1 MPADHRPNQ
10 PHTTTTSFGGE
21 AEATTSA
28 ANTEA
33 AASATTTASDP
44 SRSHI
49 APGDTTMSVQTSDL
63 GLEWKSGI
71 DIRQMFIDFFE
82 SKNHLYMPS
91 SSLVP
96 PAGDNTVLLTTAGMQ
111 QMIPYFLGLEEPPHN
126 RMCSVQKCF
135 RTVDI
140 DEVGDES
147 HSTFFLMLGNFS
159 VRDYFKKESL
169 AWSWE
174 FLTEWVGFPPER
186 LYPTVHPEDEE
197 AYAIWRDGIGVPESR
212 IFKLED
218 NWWAAGPTGP
228 NGPDSE
234 IYVDRGEEW
243 GCGQEGCAPGCDC
256 PRYLELWNNVF
267 MQYNTTADGTRTPLP
282 KPSVDTGMGLER
294 LVLLM
299 QGARTMYE
307 TDLYQ
312 PIIAKASELAGVQYG
327 TDPIN
332 DKSLRVIADHVRG
345 SVFLIGDG
353 VLPGNES
360 RSYVLRRVLR
370 KAIRHGHLLGIR
382 EPFMAELARVVID
395 QFGDAYPEL
404 VERQNQILKVIA
416 YEEASFGR
424 TIATGMNRLHALVGE
439 MRGRGET
446 VIPGEEAFRLYDTY
460 GFPLELTAEM
470 ATEEGLSVDEEGFR
484 IAMDRQRETSRSGA
498 AFKAEGRDRAGLYAA
513 IQPRTEFLRYTE
525 TQSHG
530 TIVAILG
537 PDGPLEHAEAGQ
549 QVEVVL
555 DKTPFYGESG
565 GQVGDSGDLYTE
577 AGHVNVDDT
586 RKPAPDLFVHRGTV
600 EEGFIRVG
608 EPVHAKIDSERRMQ
622 IRRNH
627 TATHLLHKALRTVLG
642 EDVHQAGSLVA
653 PDRLRFDFTTMDAPQ
668 PKQLASIVRIV
679 NNEVA
684 RDTSVDTAVMDQ
696 QEAIASGA
704 MALFGEK
711 YGDKVRVV
719 QIGEF
724 SKELCGGTHVSRT
737 GEIGPFVIT
746 SEGSISSGI
755 RRVEA
760 LTGTAAIERIM
771 GQQRLVEDL
780 GRDLKVTWQEV
791 PGSIKTLQERLRQQE
806 REIETL
812 RGQLAGAKSG
822 DLLSEA
828 TEIAGITV
836 LAASVEVP
844 DRGGLRQMGDRLRDK
859 LGSGVIVL
867 GTVVDD
873 KPALLAM
880 VTPDVVG
887 KGVKA
892 GDIIR
897 QIAPHVDG
905 RGGGRPELAEAGGK
919 NPDGVPAAIAAVS
932 DVVKAQVADA

>member
-1 MPADHRPNQ
+1 M
-10 PHTTTTSFGGE
+10 
-21 AEATTSA
+21 
-28 ANTEA
+28 
-33 AASATTTASDP
+33 
-44 SRSHI
+44 
-49 APGDTTMSVQTSDL
+49 
-63 GLEWKSGI
+63 
-71 DIRQMFIDFFE
+71 
-82 SKNHLYMPS
+82 
-91 SSLVP
+91 
-96 PAGDNTVLLTTAGMQ
+96 
-111 QMIPYFLGLEEPPHN
+111 
-126 RMCSVQKCF
+126 
-135 RTVDI
+135 
-140 DEVGDES
+140 
-147 HSTFFLMLGNFS
+147 
-159 VRDYFKKESL
+159 
-169 AWSWE
+169 
-174 FLTEWVGFPPER
+174 
-186 LYPTVHPEDEE
+186 
-197 AYAIWRDGIGVPESR
+197 
-212 IFKLED
+212 
-218 NWWAAGPTGP
+218 
-228 NGPDSE
+228 
-234 IYVDRGEEW
+234 DRGEEW
-243 GCGQEGCAPGCDC
+243 GCGQDSCAPGCDC

-312 PIIAKASELAGVQYG
+312 PIIARAAELAGIAYG
-327 TDPIN
+327 TDPIQ

-353 VLPGNES
+353 VLPGNEG

-370 KAIRHGHLLGIR
+370 KAIRHGHLLGIKT
-382 EPFMAELARVVID
+382 EFMADLARVVIE
-395 QFGDAYPEL
+395 QFGGAYPEL
-404 VERQNQILKVIA
+404 LERQGQVTKVIA

-424 TIATGMNRLHALVGE
+424 TIATGMTRLHALVSE
-439 MRGRGET
+439 MLESGQT

-470 ATEEGLSVDEEGFR
+470 ATEEGLSVDEDGFR
-484 IAMDRQRETSRSGA
+484 IAMERQRETSRSGA
-498 AFKAEGRDRAGLYAA
+498 AFKAEGRDRADLYAS
-513 IQPRTEFLRYTE
+513 IQPRTEFLGYSETE
-525 TQSHG
+525 AHA

-537 PDGPLEHAEAGQ
+537 PDGAMDQAEAGQ

-608 EPVHAKIDSERRMQ
+608 EPVHARIDADRRMH

-627 TATHLLHKALRTVLG
+627 TATHLLHKALRTILG

-653 PDRLRFDFTTMDAPQ
+653 PDRLRFDFTTMDAPE
-668 PKQLASIVRIV
+668 PKQLASITRIV
-679 NNEVA
+679 NNEVS
-684 RDTSVDTAVMDQ
+684 RDIPVQTAVMDQ
-696 QEAIASGA
+696 QEAIATGA

-711 YGDKVRVV
+711 YGEKVRVV
-719 QIGEF
+719 QVGDF
-724 SKELCGGTHVSRT
+724 SRELCGGTHVSRT
-737 GEIGPFVIT
+737 GEIGPFVVT
-746 SEGSISSGI
+746 SEGSVASGI
-755 RRVEA
+755 RRIEA
-760 LTGTAAIERIM
+760 LTGNAAIERIM

-791 PGSIKTLQERLRQQE
+791 PTSVKGLQERLRTQE
-806 REIETL
+806 REIENL

-822 DLLSEA
+822 DLLSET

-844 DRGGLRQMGDRLRDK
+844 DRGALRQMGDRLRDK

-880 VTPDVVG
+880 VTPDIVQ

-897 QIAPHVDG
+897 TIAPHVDG

-919 NPDGVPAAIAAVS
+919 NPDGVPAAIAAVA
-932 DVVKAQVADA
+932 DVVKAQAAQ

>member
-1 MPADHRPNQ
+1 MQ
-10 PHTTTTSFGGE
+10 SQQQQ
-21 AEATTSA
+21 S
-28 ANTEA
+28 
-33 AASATTTASDP
+33 
-44 SRSHI
+44 
-49 APGDTTMSVQTSDL
+49 QTNDL
-63 GLEWKSGI
+63 GIQWKSGI
-71 DIRQMFIDFFE
+71 DIRQMFVDFFE
-82 SKNHLYMPS
+82 SKQHLHVPS

-96 PAGDNTVLLTTAGMQ
+96 PAGDNSVLLTTAGMQ
-111 QMIPYFLGLEEPPHN
+111 QMTPYFLGLETPPSV

-174 FLTEWVGFPPER
+174 FLTEWVGFPKDR

-197 AYAIWRDGIGVPESR
+197 SYAIWRDQIGVPEER
-212 IFKLED
+212 IYRLED
-218 NWWAAGPTGP
+218 NWWEAGPTGP

-234 IYVDRGEEW
+234 IYVDRGAEW
-243 GCGQEGCAPGCDC
+243 GCGQDDCAPGCDC

-267 MQYNTTADGTRTPLP
+267 MQYNTTADGVRTPLE
-282 KPSVDTGMGLER
+282 KPCVDTGMGLER

-312 PIIAKASELAGVQYG
+312 PIIARASELAGITYG
-327 TDPIN
+327 NDPIQ

-360 RSYVLRRVLR
+360 RAYVLRRVLR
-370 KAIRHGHLLGIR
+370 KAIRHGHTLGIKTT
-382 EPFMAELARVVID
+382 FMAELAKVVID
-395 QFGDAYPEL
+395 QFADAYPEL
-404 VERQNQILKVIA
+404 VERRNQILKVIA

-424 TIATGMNRLHALVGE
+424 TIATGVNRLQALTGE
-439 MRGRGET
+439 LIGKGEK

-484 IAMDRQRETSRSGA
+484 IAMERQRETSRSGA
-498 AFKAEGRDRAGLYAA
+498 SFKADGRDRADLYAA
-513 IQPRTEFLRYTE
+513 IQPRTEFLGYTE
-525 TQSHG
+525 TSAHAN
-530 TIVAILG
+530 IVAILG
-537 PDGPLEHAEAGQ
+537 PDGPMDQAEAGQ

-555 DKTPFYGESG
+555 DRTPFYGESG
-565 GQVGDSGDLYTE
+565 GQVGDSGDLHTD

-600 EEGFIRVG
+600 EAGFIRVG
-608 EPVHAKIDSERRMQ
+608 DPVHATIDSERRVH

-627 TATHLLHKALRTVLG
+627 TATHLLHRALRMILG

-653 PDRLRFDFTTMDAPQ
+653 PDRLRFDFTSLDAPE
-668 PKQLASIVRIV
+668 PSQLQSISRIV
-679 NNEVA
+679 NKEITH
-684 RDTSVDTAVMDQ
+684 DTPVVTDVMDQ
-696 QEAIASGA
+696 QDAVASGA

-711 YGDKVRVV
+711 YGEKVRVV

-724 SKELCGGTHVSRT
+724 SKELCGGTHVART
-737 GEIGPFVIT
+737 GEIGPFVVT
-746 SEGSISSGI
+746 SEGSIASGI
-755 RRVEA
+755 RRIEA
-760 LTGTAAIERIM
+760 LTGAAAVDRIM

-791 PGSIKTLQERLRQQE
+791 PTSVRALQERTRQQE
-806 REIETL
+806 REIEKL

-822 DLLSEA
+822 DLLSNAVEVN
-828 TEIAGITV
+828 GIKV
-836 LAASVEVP
+836 LATKVDVP
-844 DRGGLRQMGDRLRDK
+844 DKGALRQLGDRLRDSMQ
-859 LGSGVIVL
+859 SGVIVL
-867 GTVVDD
+867 GAVIDD
-873 KPALLAM
+873 KPSLLAM
-880 VTPDVVG
+880 VTPDVV
-887 KGVKA
+887 KANGVKA

-897 QIAPHVDG
+897 TIATHVDG

-919 NPDGVPAAIAAVS
+919 NPAGVEDAMSAV
-932 DVVKAQVADA
+932 VEFVKAHAANA